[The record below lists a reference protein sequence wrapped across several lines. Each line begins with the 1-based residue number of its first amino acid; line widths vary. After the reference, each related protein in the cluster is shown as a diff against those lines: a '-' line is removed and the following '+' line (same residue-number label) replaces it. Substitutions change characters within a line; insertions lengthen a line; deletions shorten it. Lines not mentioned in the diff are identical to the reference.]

1 MLRLAAG
8 KNPVSHVGKIYN
20 VLAHELAMRIHAEI
34 RGVRNVTVWMVSRI
48 GQPINRPLVVST
60 QLSLKKGYSLKRIT
74 GDVQDLIK
82 NELVDMER
90 FCDALAKGQFGIC

>member
-1 MLRLAAG
+1 
-8 KNPVSHVGKIYN
+8 VSHVGKIYN

-34 RGVRNVTVWMVSRI
+34 RGVCNVTVWIVSTI

-60 QLSLKKGYSLKRIT
+60 QLSLEKGYSLKRIT

-82 NELVDMER
+82 NELVDMEG
-90 FCDALAKGQFGIC
+90 FCHTLAKGQFGVC